1 MNVSGTAAR
10 ANGSSSR
17 GERNEALARA
27 EVAVLFAMFACT
39 TLGNSVLLTAL
50 FRRRKHAS
58 RMHVFMV
65 HLCLA
70 DLVVAFFQVLPQL
83 AWDITDVFLASDFAC
98 RFIKYMQIVGMFA
111 STYMI
116 VGMTVDRYQAVCFP
130 MVTFKKRMAY
140 WNAPVCAVWVV
151 SLLLSVPQAVI
162 FAKGEVYPGVYDCWG
177 TFQPMWGVKA
187 YITWMAMA
195 IFVVPTAV
203 LVWCQTKICR
213 VIRLNIYFKT
223 PHVHKDTLLLRRRRK
238 QRRRQQKRQED
249 EEEVAALHRGQ
260 THAVTMTRVSSVT
273 GVSRAMVKTVKMT
286 LVIVIVYVLCWSPF
300 FVAQLWSVWDP
311 NPPFEVGE
319 VRGRPPGWARPAEG
333 GFPTPEGR
341 PDRLLQVRA
350 ARTHIHGVPC
360 STGRTLH
367 VNAIC
372 RSSLLFSAGSSGA
385 LFTITLLLASLNS
398 CTNPWIYMA
407 FSGSTPRAL
416 LSCVLCRA
424 RRGGAGGIGGGGVG
438 SDGGI
443 GGGGGGT
450 GGWVRSVPGAT
461 AHEDSMATSSV
472 HLAGA
477 LRSQHEDDAEQT
489 NEFISSR
496 TISKDPSRF

>member
-10 ANGSSSR
+10 ANGSASR
-17 GERNEALARA
+17 NERNEALARA

-50 FRRRKHAS
+50 YRRRKHAS

-223 PHVHKDTLLLRRRRK
+223 PQVHKDKLLLRRRK
-238 QRRRQQKRQED
+238 QRRRRQQKRQED

-311 NPPFEVGE
+311 NPPFE
-319 VRGRPPGWARPAEG
+319 
-333 GFPTPEGR
+333 
-341 PDRLLQVRA
+341 
-350 ARTHIHGVPC
+350 
-360 STGRTLH
+360 
-367 VNAIC
+367 
-372 RSSLLFSAGSSGA
+372 GA

-424 RRGGAGGIGGGGVG
+424 RRGGAGGIAGGGVG
-438 SDGGI
+438 SDDGI
-443 GGGGGGT
+443 GGGGGT

-472 HLAGA
+472 QLAGA

-489 NEFISSR
+489 NELIRSR
-496 TISKDPSRF
+496 TISA

>member
-1 MNVSGTAAR
+1 TSAAPR
-10 ANGSSSR
+10 PGANGSASR
-17 GERNEALARA
+17 NERNEALARA

-50 FRRRKHAS
+50 YRRRKHAS

-116 VGMTVDRYQAVCFP
+116 VGTTVDRYQAVCFP

-223 PHVHKDTLLLRRRRK
+223 P
-238 QRRRQQKRQED
+238 QAE
-249 EEEVAALHRGQ
+249 AAAAASAEAARGRGGGGRPAQ
-260 THAVTMTRVSSVT
+260 GRVSSVT

-311 NPPFEVGE
+311 NPPFEDASV
-319 VRGRPPGWARPAEG
+319 VR
-333 GFPTPEGR
+333 
-341 PDRLLQVRA
+341 L
-350 ARTHIHGVPC
+350 
-360 STGRTLH
+360 
-367 VNAIC
+367 
-372 RSSLLFSAGSSGA
+372 
-385 LFTITLLLASLNS
+385 
-398 CTNPWIYMA
+398 
-407 FSGSTPRAL
+407 
-416 LSCVLCRA
+416 VL
-424 RRGGAGGIGGGGVG
+424 I
-438 SDGGI
+438 
-443 GGGGGGT
+443 
-450 GGWVRSVPGAT
+450 
-461 AHEDSMATSSV
+461 
-472 HLAGA
+472 HLAFVKRCCGWIT
-477 LRSQHEDDAEQT
+477 RIEDVFHRNHQ
-489 NEFISSR
+489 
-496 TISKDPSRF
+496 RF